1 MSTST
6 ADSWTIP
13 IKLNNLF
20 KHQFDLV
27 LSAIRKILMKCEDT
41 QHRPGKQYTYK
52 YILKGE
58 QNC

>member
-20 KHQFDLV
+20 KHRLDLV

-41 QHRPGKQYTYK
+41 LNTDQVNNIHINTF
-52 YILKGE
+52 
-58 QNC
+58 